1 MYYSFDFAA
10 NVTYL
15 CIDEIRKR
23 GLQERKI
30 FRKTMPNNGLF
41 IKVFNKQICT
51 SEDLSYVDIHS
62 VATLMQDALWSS
74 HERIISKKAWR
85 SINYETC
92 TLSRLSSVI
101 TSKAEQLL
109 IDILDFLVEL
119 MQYKSVNLMDAYKL
133 GDALGKVVL
142 GPADCGPIITEKAGH
157 FLTRMIIEHAK
168 VLKQRREQLQQKSS
182 LRRIDSGFQ
191 HSPSSSSSPSCHSF
205 YAEYQPI
212 CKSQGT
218 QARARFYNRV
228 VIKTKW
234 ASFDWLDNTV
244 GIRAMLDD
252 DYEFAP
258 DPPEKPWIS
267 IFTSSDMI
275 KCHKDMNASPIL
287 YRILREASKPLSAH
301 AKSRSS
307 DPFAASY
314 LFNKS
319 KIYWAE
325 RQIQDAFIEFHPQYH
340 LYANLNG
347 SHDGSTGALGDR
359 SNPLKKLNHSLSHIK
374 LNIKKYRSRHD
385 LLEESM
391 ISENTTIAVLEEE
404 QPEIKEASNT
414 VERSSTTNMRSVM
427 KKMIKMGGYHGSKIV
442 A

>member
-1 MYYSFDFAA
+1 
-10 NVTYL
+10 
-15 CIDEIRKR
+15 
-23 GLQERKI
+23 
-30 FRKTMPNNGLF
+30 
-41 IKVFNKQICT
+41 
-51 SEDLSYVDIHS
+51 
-62 VATLMQDALWSS
+62 
-74 HERIISKKAWR
+74 
-85 SINYETC
+85 
-92 TLSRLSSVI
+92 
-101 TSKAEQLL
+101 
-109 IDILDFLVEL
+109 
-119 MQYKSVNLMDAYKL
+119 MDAYKL

-168 VLKQRREQLQQKSS
+168 VLKQRREHLTNKQQRQQQHSS

-191 HSPSSSSSPSCHSF
+191 HSSSCHSF
-205 YAEYQPI
+205 YTEYQPI

-218 QARARFYNRV
+218 QARAKFYNRV
-228 VIKTKW
+228 MIKTKW

-275 KCHKDMNASPIL
+275 KCHKDMNASPML
-287 YRILREASKPLSAH
+287 YRILREASKPLSSH
-301 AKSRSS
+301 AKSLSS

-314 LFNKS
+314 LFNKH

-340 LYANLNG
+340 HLYTNLGG
-347 SHDGSTGALGDR
+347 SHEGGAGAGGDR

-391 ISENTTIAVLEEE
+391 ISENTTIAVIEDE
-404 QPEIKEASNT
+404 QPQVKEN
-414 VERSSTTNMRSVM
+414 VINEKSSTTNMRNVM
-427 KKMIKMGGYHGSKIV
+427 KKMIKLGGYNNKILV
-442 A
+442 

>member
-1 MYYSFDFAA
+1 
-10 NVTYL
+10 
-15 CIDEIRKR
+15 
-23 GLQERKI
+23 
-30 FRKTMPNNGLF
+30 MPNNGLF
-41 IKVFNKQICT
+41 IKVFNKQTCT

-85 SINYETC
+85 SINYESKYYSLGRLSFFFPLLIHMIAC

-142 GPADCGPIITEKAGH
+142 GPADCGPIISEKAGH

-168 VLKQRREQLQQKSS
+168 VLKQRREQLQKQPQSS

-191 HSPSSSSSPSCHSF
+191 HSALSSCHSF
-205 YAEYQPI
+205 YAEYHPI

-218 QARARFYNRV
+218 QARAKFYDRV
-228 VIKTKW
+228 VFKIKW

-275 KCHKDMNASPIL
+275 KCHKDMNASPVL
-287 YRILREASKPLSAH
+287 YRILREASKPLPSH
-301 AKSRSS
+301 AKSMSS

-314 LFNKS
+314 LFNKT
-319 KIYWAE
+319 KIFWAE

-340 LYANLNG
+340 LYTHLNG
-347 SHDGSTGALGDR
+347 SHDGGVGAGGDR

-374 LNIKKYRSRHD
+374 LNLKKYTSRHD

-391 ISENTTIAVLEEE
+391 ISENTTIAALEEE
-404 QPEIKEASNT
+404 QQQQQQQQSEAKEPNT
-414 VERSSTTNMRSVM
+414 HAERSSTTSMRNVM
-427 KKMIKMGGYHGSKIV
+427 KKMIKMGGYHGSKIIV
-442 A
+442 

>member
-1 MYYSFDFAA
+1 MYYSLDFAA
-10 NVTYL
+10 GITHL
-15 CIDEIRKR
+15 CIEEIRKR

-30 FRKTMPNNGLF
+30 FRKTMPNSGLF
-41 IKVFNKQICT
+41 IKVFSKQTCT
-51 SEDLSYVDIHS
+51 SQDLSAVEIHS

-74 HERIISKKAWR
+74 QERIISKKAWR

-142 GPADCGPIITEKAGH
+142 GPADCGPIIAEKAGH

-168 VLKQRREQLQQKSS
+168 VLKKHREHSLDIQQQSS
-182 LRRIDSGFQ
+182 LRRIDSGFH
-191 HSPSSSSSPSCHSF
+191 HSSRHSF
-205 YAEYQPI
+205 YTEYQPI

-218 QARARFYNRV
+218 QARAKCYDRV

-234 ASFDWLDNTV
+234 ASFDWFENTV
-244 GIRAMLDD
+244 GVRAMLDD
-252 DYEFAP
+252 EYEFAP

-267 IFTSSDMI
+267 IFTSSEMI
-275 KCHKDMNASPIL
+275 KYHKDMNASPIL
-287 YRILREASKPLSAH
+287 YRILREASKPLSPH
-301 AKSRSS
+301 AKASTS

-325 RQIQDAFIEFHPQYH
+325 RQIQDAFIEFHPQYT
-340 LYANLNG
+340 NRNG
-347 SHDGSTGALGDR
+347 SHENSGAGGDR

-374 LNIKKYRSRHD
+374 LNLKKYRSRQD
-385 LLEESM
+385 LLDESV
-391 ISENTTIAVLEEE
+391 ISENTTIAAIEDE
-404 QPEIKEASNT
+404 QPQTKEANEKSGA
-414 VERSSTTNMRSVM
+414 TNMRNVM
-427 KKMIKMGGYHGSKIV
+427 KKMIKIGGYHSSKIV
-442 A
+442 V